1 MSKNTPRVCCPW
13 ASFPYKET
21 LPIPHPFTLDLFVFL
36 KVDKSKWTRHLS
48 VSYFQAAHQSKPQLD
63 PFRERGTNLKQCF
76 LPLPAKKQLCTYEH
90 TFIEGVITIEC
101 TRNHPE

>member
-36 KVDKSKWTRHLS
+36 QVVKSKWTS
-48 VSYFQAAHQSKPQLD
+48 APPIKASIGSIQ
-63 PFRERGTNLKQCF
+63 REGYKFETMLFAFAC
-76 LPLPAKKQLCTYEH
+76 
-90 TFIEGVITIEC
+90 
-101 TRNHPE
+101 